1 MVRYLAWGST
11 GVANLGKTQGAFLL
25 PLEGAL
31 ATTYQPAGVNQVPDV
46 RTSAASAYSLRRL
59 RSSGASRRR
68 AFAGRRT
75 SGARRGNYPPRPELS
90 SCGRKYPPSANTQV
104 YPVHG
109 PASAGPFSCAADAMS
124 ACPNLQKCHSN
135 EILRSDCC

>member
-11 GVANLGKTQGAFLL
+11 GVANLGKRTGRFLL

-31 ATTYQPAGVNQVPDV
+31 ATTYQPAGANQVPDV

-59 RSSGASRRR
+59 RSSCASRRR

-75 SGARRGNYPPRPELS
+75 SGARRGNHLARPELLCREERPETNARQEQQQWS
-90 SCGRKYPPSANTQV
+90 FSAPPSPGEGGA
-104 YPVHG
+104 
-109 PASAGPFSCAADAMS
+109 FS
-124 ACPNLQKCHSN
+124 
-135 EILRSDCC
+135 